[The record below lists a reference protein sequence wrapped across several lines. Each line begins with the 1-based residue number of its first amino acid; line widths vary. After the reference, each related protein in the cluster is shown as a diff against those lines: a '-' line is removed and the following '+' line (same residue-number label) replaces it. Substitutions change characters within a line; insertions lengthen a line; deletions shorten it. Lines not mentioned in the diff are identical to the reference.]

1 MEENEIQPL
10 ERNPKT
16 HAAHKREA
24 FWQITFPLILG
35 LIFILAP
42 IIPTP
47 SIVFNSVMALLT
59 VMAATGDGRI
69 AQAGDT
75 ALIFLIVPLMLT
87 TFVSLIIF
95 AAIAYGVFKLTGVLP
110 GYTKQAQDAL
120 EQVRRQVQVGS
131 DKVVEPVLKIRS
143 FLASFE
149 ALKRK

>member
-35 LIFILAP
+35 LIFILALA
-42 IIPTP
+42 
-47 SIVFNSVMALLT
+47 VLT